1 MKKISFVLMAF
12 FLVFVTVG
20 CSNKEKLVLLNWG
33 EYINKEVVTLFEEEY
48 HCVVV
53 DPIVDSNEGFYEK
66 VTSETSIYDLVVPSD
81 YMIEKM
87 HDEGLLQKIDLTKL
101 TNYDP
106 INNPLMPGVLGI
118 QGEMFEGN
126 EEYAVPYFWGT
137 WGLMY
142 NKQVAG
148 LETAILANGWDA
160 FFETDKVPAG
170 TRVGMY
176 NIPRYAYA
184 AAMLYLGR
192 SINEESADALAS
204 AQTVLEMRPFTE
216 WGTDSL
222 KKAIVADNLDIAFVW
237 TGDFLD
243 MLYTSLD
250 TDPNLANITY
260 DIYIPE
266 DTVAFMDCLC
276 IPANA
281 RNVELAH
288 KFIDFMLRP
297 AMAYLNASV
306 VGYCTPVLRAY
317 EDIVNYVGDDAW
329 LTSWA
334 YANNLY
340 YPMPAPEDPV
350 QFKGTP
356 IANLSNDFVN
366 QINTMVNNVKAG

>member
-170 TRVGMY
+170 TRV
-176 NIPRYAYA
+176 
-184 AAMLYLGR
+184 
-192 SINEESADALAS
+192 
-204 AQTVLEMRPFTE
+204 
-216 WGTDSL
+216 
-222 KKAIVADNLDIAFVW
+222 
-237 TGDFLD
+237 
-243 MLYTSLD
+243 
-250 TDPNLANITY
+250 
-260 DIYIPE
+260 
-266 DTVAFMDCLC
+266 
-276 IPANA
+276 
-281 RNVELAH
+281 
-288 KFIDFMLRP
+288 
-297 AMAYLNASV
+297 
-306 VGYCTPVLRAY
+306 
-317 EDIVNYVGDDAW
+317 
-329 LTSWA
+329 
-334 YANNLY
+334 
-340 YPMPAPEDPV
+340 
-350 QFKGTP
+350 
-356 IANLSNDFVN
+356 
-366 QINTMVNNVKAG
+366 